1 MNKQLIITHSLNDS
15 SKFKKI
21 FSSDFDVLAIT
32 QDVMMKLDDLGIS
45 YKVTED
51 YYNEISFINDRD
63 KFNEQVNSLFEK
75 LDLACQPETNFP
87 YSYSGNEHYLLT
99 WLDDSL
105 YLEELIKLFDLQY
118 DKIYLFADKEPKKL
132 SSNYL
137 SIFELNSKKV
147 NGTISLPLE
156 RSISKKIQIIY
167 SCINMEFIRD
177 LKSSDKKIPLLKNI
191 LLFIRKVENFIR
203 RRRRGQQHK
212 SSERNL
218 NDNSKVFVVQD
229 GYEVLYLKKYLPTK
243 NYISDISKI
252 RDKAILKKPNFVSIS
267 LVNNTIDDFA
277 FKNFNFL
284 QNYIKLV
291 LYSFHLEVVGR
302 ISSFQKKCENLI
314 RLHEP
319 SLMLFSYGTRDVFDT
334 IIAFVGNQHK
344 VPLVFFQHGGHSE
357 FGFNPY
363 QESIEN
369 NPKISKKLIL
379 QSISESQSLQ
389 KNRSELLH
397 FGSISQNEMYTSR
410 RPNIRS
416 KEILFCLGP
425 DVNFNFR
432 QLLNFYSS
440 DKKYKASHDVLSAAN
455 SQTLKLDVKLHPSGE
470 DESFFFYQGLIK
482 KNNYKDTNIIYG
494 NFGEVIANQYNL
506 IIFDFLGTSLLNYVL
521 TLNVCVIIYHKNFE
535 NFIIKDSVKN
545 DLRSR
550 CYIAEH
556 KNELESLFIKYKE
569 GKLPTKWTESLIDK
583 YIFPLN
589 DSIPGEEIAKF
600 VNNIC
605 KN

>member
-1 MNKQLIITHSLNDS
+1 MNKQLIITLSLNDS

-21 FSSDFDVLAIT
+21 FCNDFDVLAIT

-63 KFNEQVNSLFEK
+63 NFNEQVNSLFEK

-105 YLEELIKLFDLQY
+105 YLEELINLFDLQY

-132 SSNYL
+132 SNNYL

-167 SCINMEFIRD
+167 SCIDMEFIRD
-177 LKSSDKKIPLLKNI
+177 LESSDKKIPLLKNI
-191 LLFIRKVENFIR
+191 LLLIRKAENFIR
-203 RRRRGQQHK
+203 RRKRGQQHK

-243 NYISDISKI
+243 NYISDISKL
-252 RDKAILKKPNFVSIS
+252 RDNAIVNKPKFISIS
-267 LVNNTIDDFA
+267 LVNNTINDFA
-277 FKNFNFL
+277 SKNFNFL

-291 LYSFHLEVVGR
+291 LFSFHLEVVGR
-302 ISSFQKKCENLI
+302 IRSFQKKCENLI
-314 RLHEP
+314 NLHKP
-319 SLMLFSYGTRDVFDT
+319 TLMLFSYGTRDVFDS
-334 IIAFVGNQHK
+334 IIAFEGNQHK

-357 FGFNPY
+357 FFLNPY
-363 QESIEN
+363 QECIEN

-379 QSISESQSLQ
+379 QSISESKCLP
-389 KNRSELLH
+389 KHHSELLH

-410 RPNIRS
+410 RVNFRS

-425 DVNFNFR
+425 DANFNFR
-432 QLLNFYSS
+432 HLLNFYSS
-440 DKKYKASHDVLSAAN
+440 DKKYKASCDVLSAA
-455 SQTLKLDVKLHPSGE
+455 SSLTLKLDVKLHPTGE
-470 DESFFFYQGLIK
+470 VDSFFFYKDFIR
-482 KNNYKDTNIIYG
+482 KNNYKFTNILYG
-494 NFGEVIANQYNL
+494 NFGEGIANQYNL
-506 IIFDFLGTSLLNYVL
+506 IIFDFIGTALINFVL
-521 TLNVCVIIYHKNFE
+521 TIDVCVIIYHKNFE
-535 NFIIKDSVKN
+535 NLIIKDSVKN

-550 CYIAEH
+550 CYIAEN
-556 KNELESLFIKYKE
+556 KNELESLFLKYKE
-569 GKLPTKWTESLIDK
+569 GKLPTKWTESFIDK
-583 YIFPLN
+583 YIFPFN
-589 DSIPGEEIAKF
+589 NSIPGKEIAKF
-600 VNNIC
+600 VNNL
-605 KN
+605 